1 MSVPYTVQIRLD
13 GERLSASVAE
23 IWKWLDER
31 QLELPKFRYRMTAA
45 EAEDVALRLL
55 RLDFNT
61 LSNAAAFG
69 EAFHGAVL
77 GLACD

>member
-1 MSVPYTVQIRLD
+1 MPYTVQIRLD

-31 QLELPKFRYRMTAA
+31 QLELPKFRYRMT
-45 EAEDVALRLL
+45 EAEDVAF

-61 LSNAAAFG
+61 LSDAAAFG